1 MPDVEFTNLL
11 AVTVIALLAP
21 LTLGLSPGLRLPA
34 VVLEIIAGVVVGPQ
48 ALGWVEV
55 DLPVSIVALLGLAFL
70 LFLAGLEIDV
80 HRLRGR
86 VLRLAVLGYL
96 VTVALGVAAGVA
108 LDAAG
113 WVDSPGLVAI
123 TLSATSLGL
132 VVPVLKDAGQ
142 VDTGLGQAVV
152 AAASVADFVAIVL
165 LSLLFSGSDAGTGSR
180 LVLLVS
186 FAALVATT
194 AVVISYVARSRRL
207 DMTLTRLQD
216 TTAQIRVRAAV
227 VLLVAFVALAER
239 FGLESI
245 LGAFHGRRRG
255 GAARQGLPGA
265 PELPGEARGDRLRL
279 PHPGV
284 LRDQWAPARPERPPG
299 EPVGPRPGPDL
310 RARAAGRPRT
320 TGHALRSAVRP
331 SLGGRGRPAPG
342 DVVAVHRHRD
352 PDRRPDR
359 PHERRHR
366 SGAGLRWSPVGDAV
380 PGCCPRPAPGPAGRP
395 APAREATSDPVT
407 PDRRPDVAGATVR
420 TPSIGTNTERGR
432 TVAGYGRRCPDPAL
446 TLAVAACAQPGRG
459 AHGNAHAVV
468 VRGRADRRARQ
479 CVEVAGIRSPAPVRA
494 RARAPERQRRAGRQ

>member
-11 AVTVIALLAP
+11 AVTAIALLAP
-21 LTLGLSPGLRLPA
+21 LTLGLAPRLRLPA

-96 VTVALGVAAGVA
+96 VTVALGVALGAA

-142 VDTGLGQAVV
+142 VDTGLGQTVV

-165 LSLLFSGSDAGTGSR
+165 LSLLFSSSDAGTGSR

-245 LGAFHGRRRG
+245 LGAFMAGAVVGLLDKNSREHPSFRVKLEAIGYGFLIPVFFVTSGLRLDLSGLLENPSALGRVPVFVLALLVVR
-255 GAARQGLPGA
+255 GLPALLFGRQFDRRSVA
-265 PELPGEARGDRLRL
+265 AAGLLQATSLPFIVTATQI
-279 PHPGV
+279 GV
-284 LRDQWAPARPERPPG
+284 LTDLMSAVTAAALVCAGLVSVMLFPAAALAL
-299 EPVGPRPGPDL
+299 L
-310 RARAAGRPRT
+310 RARRDGQLVEEGQRT
-320 TGHALRSAVRP
+320 R
-331 SLGGRGRPAPG
+331 
-342 DVVAVHRHRD
+342 
-352 PDRRPDR
+352 
-359 PHERRHR
+359 
-366 SGAGLRWSPVGDAV
+366 
-380 PGCCPRPAPGPAGRP
+380 
-395 APAREATSDPVT
+395 
-407 PDRRPDVAGATVR
+407 
-420 TPSIGTNTERGR
+420 
-432 TVAGYGRRCPDPAL
+432 
-446 TLAVAACAQPGRG
+446 
-459 AHGNAHAVV
+459 
-468 VRGRADRRARQ
+468 
-479 CVEVAGIRSPAPVRA
+479 
-494 RARAPERQRRAGRQ
+494 